1 MSRLRKPLWLMVF
14 ILAGVI
20 YGSDD
25 GYKYGNKEDSE
36 IQMNLLGNGE
46 EVSPEKI
53 KKEEE
58 TRIALL
64 SKYNAILDK
73 ELKRYCTECNDP
85 YNSDKVFDVNG
96 NKVNT
101 ECFECILKLYPK
113 VKIPDNL
120 EYNGINLAK
129 LYDPKNPQ
137 RDGYSLAQFSANT
150 ILCVLSTFMWAKH
163 KAIIGGEGPD
173 SVTRFAIVTR
183 QILPFF
189 YGSNALMSIIH
200 FFVTHWEKIKV
211 RERPFDYGPSRGA
224 GLQLFIAIISSISYW
239 GFDEHDTTEKAVIIY
254 GMLAQV
260 SLWYGQNLGLN
271 FHDKRYVCAW
281 EFGFHKFF
289 LSIKGRPMPQGILQK
304 SLTPSPYVNI
314 GKPAFVAFQAG
325 VLLQYFSAISLLPL
339 IGDAKDVGLYGT
351 GGDLMI
357 GGNYAFWQILVMIII
372 YKLCAGGAQGPILS
386 MNFLSR
392 AIVIAWYASLNTFE
406 PSTKF
411 IMSFGSIVGLAIYG
425 FLKEYN

>member
-1 MSRLRKPLWLMVF
+1 MARLRKPLWLMVF

-25 GYKYGNKEDSE
+25 GYEDDNKKNLE
-36 IQMNLLGNGE
+36 IRMNLLGDNEG
-46 EVSPEKI
+46 VSPETI
-53 KKEEE
+53 KKQEE
-58 TRIALL
+58 TRLALL
-64 SKYNAILDK
+64 SKYNAILG
-73 ELKRYCTECNDP
+73 EEVMTHCTMCNDP

-96 NKVNT
+96 NGKNI
-101 ECFECILKLYPK
+101 ECFACILQLYPK
-113 VKIPDNL
+113 EIIPHNL
-120 EYNGINLAK
+120 NYNGINLAE

-137 RDGYSLAQFSANT
+137 RDGYSLAQFTANT
-150 ILCVLSTFMWAKH
+150 ILCVLAAFMWADH
-163 KAIIGGEGPD
+163 KAIIRGEGPD

-183 QILPFF
+183 QILPYFF
-189 YGSNALMSIIH
+189 GSNALMSIIH
-200 FFVTHWEKIKV
+200 FFVAHWEKIKV
-211 RERPFDYGPSRGA
+211 RERPFNYIPSRGA

-239 GFDEHDTTEKAVIIY
+239 GLNEHDTTEKAVIIY

-271 FHDKRYVCAW
+271 FHDKPYICFW
-281 EFGFHKFF
+281 EYGFHKFF
-289 LSIKGRPMPQGILQK
+289 LSIRGRQMPQEVLER

-314 GKPAFVAFQAG
+314 GKPAFVLFQVG

-339 IGDAKDVGLYGT
+339 IGDAKDVGLSGT
-351 GGDLMI
+351 NGDLMI

-372 YKLCAGGAQGPILS
+372 YKLCAGGAQGPIVS

-392 AIVIAWYASLNTFE
+392 AIVIAWYASLNTFL

-411 IMSFGSIVGLAIYG
+411 IMSFGSIVGLGIYG
-425 FLKEYN
+425 FLK